1 MKTPKSKTKFETH
14 FAELSLKEFKLK
26 GVRIRTKDVLNL
38 GDKSDMV
45 RMESETCLNEV
56 LTFVMLNRWIVKIN
70 IVLDF

>member
-1 MKTPKSKTKFETH
+1 M
-14 FAELSLKEFKLK
+14 
-26 GVRIRTKDVLNL
+26 NL

-70 IVLDF
+70 IVLDFLTKIPRKLDQMTHIALSYRYKQNLRREGSV

>member
-26 GVRIRTKDVLNL
+26 GVRIRTMNL